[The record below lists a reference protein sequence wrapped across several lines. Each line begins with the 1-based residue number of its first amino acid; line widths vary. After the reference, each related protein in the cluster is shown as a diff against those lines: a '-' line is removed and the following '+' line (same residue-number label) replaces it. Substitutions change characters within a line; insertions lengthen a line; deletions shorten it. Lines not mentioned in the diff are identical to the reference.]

1 MLLLSAVIGR
11 EDKFDPTLYNED
23 LAPIPEERRNWS
35 WLNYST
41 VWMGMVHNVVA
52 YTTAALLV
60 QQGMSPWQAIGTV
73 AVANVVLIL
82 AMWANSVAGAK
93 YGLPFPVL
101 LRASFG
107 RNGAQ
112 IPVFIRAFVAIF
124 WFAVQTYVGSQAVG
138 AILGSIIP
146 GWNSLDFSILGMG
159 LNAWI
164 AFAIFWAL
172 HAYVIFHGMERIKFF
187 ELWAGPIVIVAGLAL
202 VVWAVGVADGVGPLL
217 SQPSKLGAGEF
228 WPLFA
233 ISVTGLVSVWS
244 TLVLNIPDFTRFSRS
259 QRDQMTG
266 QAIGLPLT
274 TILFAVMSISITA
287 GSTIAFGKPI
297 ADPVKLVQAF
307 DNPFILLIGGAIIL
321 IATLSVNVAANI
333 VSPAYDLVNMFPR
346 TLTFVSAGLISIVIG
361 VLYMPWLWMD
371 NAATIFAVL
380 GYIGGALGPV
390 AGIMLADFYLVR
402 RRNYNLSSFYRR
414 DGDYEYTGG
423 WNLRAIAA
431 TALGL
436 IVAFVGVIAP
446 IAGLP
451 GLGFLAAY
459 TWFLGLVVSFVA
471 YTMLMSPER
480 AESADLA
487 EPAMEIAE
495 ELQ

>member
-244 TLVLNIPDFTRFSRS
+244 TLV
-259 QRDQMTG
+259 
-266 QAIGLPLT
+266 
-274 TILFAVMSISITA
+274 
-287 GSTIAFGKPI
+287 STYR
-297 ADPVKLVQAF
+297 
-307 DNPFILLIGGAIIL
+307 
-321 IATLSVNVAANI
+321 T
-333 VSPAYDLVNMFPR
+333 SPASPAR
-346 TLTFVSAGLISIVIG
+346 SA
-361 VLYMPWLWMD
+361 
-371 NAATIFAVL
+371 T
-380 GYIGGALGPV
+380 
-390 AGIMLADFYLVR
+390 R
-402 RRNYNLSSFYRR
+402 
-414 DGDYEYTGG
+414 
-423 WNLRAIAA
+423 
-431 TALGL
+431 
-436 IVAFVGVIAP
+436 
-446 IAGLP
+446 
-451 GLGFLAAY
+451 
-459 TWFLGLVVSFVA
+459 
-471 YTMLMSPER
+471 
-480 AESADLA
+480 
-487 EPAMEIAE
+487 
-495 ELQ
+495 